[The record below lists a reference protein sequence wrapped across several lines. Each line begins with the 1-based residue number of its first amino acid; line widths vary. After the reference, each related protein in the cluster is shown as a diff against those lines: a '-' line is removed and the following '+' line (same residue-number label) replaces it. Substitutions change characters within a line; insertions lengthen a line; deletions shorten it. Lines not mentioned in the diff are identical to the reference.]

1 VESTWK
7 VFVRPWK
14 LPFGLGVRTRGG
26 VEVTFRVGFCS
37 RLVVMSSSRIH
48 VCLQFRFGL
57 AAVLRR
63 LAALS
68 SMD

>member
-1 VESTWK
+1 MEGFCAALEASFRW
-7 VFVRPWK
+7 
-14 LPFGLGVRTRGG
+14 LGVRTRGG

-48 VCLQFRFGL
+48 VCLPFRFGL